1 MIAMLLR
8 SLRERE
14 RERERYVTHITYFKH
29 QQEDKVN

>member
-8 SLRERE
+8 SLRE

>member
-14 RERERYVTHITYFKH
+14 RERDVTHITYFKH